1 MILLSLEVKRLL
13 SEFGRK
19 LRVSVFGGSHEPH
32 IGVTIEGLPKGQRI
46 DMDRVQ
52 SFLARR
58 APGNNAFSTQ
68 RMESDTAIV
77 KSGLHSGVTF
87 GPPLT
92 VIIENTDARPGDY
105 RNFSNIPRPSHA
117 DYTARLKY
125 GDALNMSGGGP
136 FSGRMTAPLCI
147 AGAIALQ
154 LLENYG
160 ITIGAHIFSVR
171 DIADEPFD
179 PVRISKEKLLP
190 LEKSSFPTLSEN
202 AGLAMREA
210 ILSARDAG
218 DSLGGV
224 VECCA
229 IDVPAGIGGPMY
241 DGVESALAP
250 IFFGIPAVK
259 AVEFG
264 LGFESSVR
272 KGSENNDPFYFD
284 ERGNVKTKTN
294 NHGGILGGITSGM
307 PVIARVAF
315 KPTSSIALRQDSVN
329 LETKENVSLTISGRH
344 DPCIVPRAVPAVC
357 SAMAVG
363 LLDLIL

>member
-1 MILLSLEVKRLL
+1 ML

-19 LRVSVFGGSHEPH
+19 LKVSIFGGSHEPL
-32 IGVTIEGLPKGQRI
+32 IGVTIEGLPKGLRI
-46 DMDRVQ
+46 DMEKLQ
-52 SFLARR
+52 SFLSRR
-58 APGNNAFSTQ
+58 APGGSYSTS
-68 RMESDTAIV
+68 RRESDIAVV
-77 KSGLHSGVTF
+77 KSGLHNGVTF

-92 VIIENTDARPGDY
+92 ITIENTDTNPADY
-105 RNFSNIPRPSHA
+105 REFYNTPRPSHA
-117 DYTARLKY
+117 DYTARVKY
-125 GDALNMSGGGP
+125 GRALNMSGGGP

-147 AGAIALQ
+147 AGAIAAQ
-154 LLENYG
+154 VLENYG
-160 ITIGAHIFSVR
+160 VTVGAHIYS
-171 DIADEPFD
+171 IGNICDEPFD
-179 PVRISKEKLLP
+179 PVNISKENLLL
-190 LEKSSFPTLSEN
+190 LEKSLFPTLSEK

-210 ILSARDAG
+210 ILSARDDG

-229 IDVPAGIGGPMY
+229 TGLQAGLGGPMY
-241 DGVESALAP
+241 DGVESVISP

-264 LGFESSVR
+264 AGFMASTL

-284 ERGNVKTKTN
+284 ENENVKTRTN

-315 KPTSSIALRQDSVN
+315 KPTPSIGLRQDSVN

-344 DPCIVPRAVPAVC
+344 DPCVVPRAVPAVQ
-357 SAMAVG
+357 AALAIG
-363 LLDLIL
+363 LLDLFYSLKWN